1 VVDARGR
8 PIKIHPDLTRRYS
21 GVVAA
26 SPALGDALCEAIT
39 G

>member
-8 PIKIHPDLTRRYS
+8 PIQIHSDLTRRYS

-26 SPALGDALCEAIT
+26 SPALADALCEAIT